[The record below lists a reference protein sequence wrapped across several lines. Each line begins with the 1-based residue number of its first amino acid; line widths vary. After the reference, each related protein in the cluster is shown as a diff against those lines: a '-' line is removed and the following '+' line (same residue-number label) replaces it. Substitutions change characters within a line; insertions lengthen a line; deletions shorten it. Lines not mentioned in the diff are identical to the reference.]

1 MSRHSK
7 LKRDTRKK
15 KKKGVAKDIRETA
28 PINLAPTPPVI
39 QLLSNP
45 FEGLTDKDR
54 KQALIKIS
62 SDSKAKVEDS
72 LKSIIEIFKK
82 HDPIAIVTFF
92 STYGLAIGAGDR
104 GVDSNGAP
112 IKINQAHV
120 EILQALALSIPPNE
134 MGKLP
139 ALPHITQQIMDN
151 ITDLLRSYAFSRISP
166 ELLEASVIDKA
177 IHHVQEAVRGYTQTV
192 RNWGYHKQVLTFSK
206 EIYSHFDAQVEAKF
220 GFTVSNVIDV
230 FEQHLETIEE
240 QLTKRLNNLR
250 EIQALKK
257 PRSMLNKY
265 HEINSALDRKDIIEG
280 QDLEFFKLPPRNAF
294 MWIMTHYDLFLSEM
308 YKINEPDLIEKLK
321 IESSSLTKLLNYFSF
336 ELGELEKE
344 NKLYFFLD
352 NPVWRKPVISTSSG
366 YYCVMPQL
374 FFSFVLNIL
383 DNLIETINKD
393 KLHDRRANYL
403 EGKIEEIVKRRFPES
418 KVVSS
423 LKWNQD
429 GVQYETD
436 LVAFIDSYAIIIE
449 AKAHKI
455 SNVALRGAPDR
466 IKRHL
471 NDILIEPGIQ
481 SHRFELKLKEL
492 RAAQNQNDPLI
503 AKLPVDITTINK
515 VIRVSVS
522 LEYFA
527 SLQSNLK
534 VFENTGWIPDEYIPC
549 PSMSIADFETLFDF
563 LEHPVQIIHYL
574 LRRAEIESSYSIRGD
589 ELDYMGFY
597 ISTLFDMGNVDKESD
612 LHITNMSSDLD
623 RYYSSRDQGI
633 HITKPQPKIS
643 EFFKTIFNKLE
654 ERGIPRWA
662 EIGCILNY
670 FPPYDQTKIV
680 KAIRELT
687 FVVNRNWHVEG
698 HKNMLIYEPSQSS
711 EYALAIVLFNNENKA
726 RRHEFLDIAAAN
738 GLKADHV
745 RTCLVI
751 GINIDKKDSPYHTI
765 GLFDKPG

>member
-1 MSRHSK
+1 MSRNSK
-7 LKRDTRKK
+7 LKRDAKK
-15 KKKGVAKDIRETA
+15 KKKKALAKEITETSTS
-28 PINLAPTPPVI
+28 NLAPTPPVM
-39 QLLSNP
+39 QLLNNP
-45 FEGLTDKDR
+45 FEGLTDEKR
-54 KQALIKIS
+54 KQAVIEIS
-62 SDSKAKVEDS
+62 TKSKAKVEES
-72 LKSIIEIFKK
+72 LASIIEIFKK
-82 HDPIAIVTFF
+82 HDPISIVSFF
-92 STYGLAIGAGDR
+92 SAYGLAVGAGNS
-104 GVDSNGAP
+104 GVSSDDTP

-120 EILQALALSIPPNE
+120 EILQALALSIPANE

-139 ALPHITQQIMDN
+139 AFPHVTQRVMDN
-151 ITDLLRSYAFSRISP
+151 ITDLLSSYAFSRMNP
-166 ELLEASVIDKA
+166 AMLEASVIDKA

-192 RNWGYHKQVLTFSK
+192 RNWGYHKQVLTISK

-220 GFTVSNVIDV
+220 GFTASNVIDV
-230 FEQHLETIEE
+230 FEQHLETMEE
-240 QLTKRLNNLR
+240 RLTKRLNNLR
-250 EIQALKK
+250 EIRALKK
-257 PRSMLNKY
+257 PRAMLNKY
-265 HEINSALDRKDIIEG
+265 HEINSALDQRDIEG

-308 YKINEPDLIEKLK
+308 YKINEPDLIEKIK

-352 NPVWRKPVISTSSG
+352 NPVWRKPVISTPSG

-383 DNLIETINKD
+383 DSLIETINKD

-436 LVAFIDSYAIIIE
+436 LIAFIDSYAIIIE

-492 RAAQNQNDPLI
+492 RDTKNQNDPLI
-503 AKLPVDITTINK
+503 AKLPVDINSINR

-527 SLQSNLK
+527 SLQANLK
-534 VFENTGWIPDEYIPC
+534 VFEDTGWIPDEYIPC

-574 LRRAEIESSYSIRGD
+574 LRRAEIEPSYSIRGD

-612 LHITNMSSDLD
+612 IHITNMSSALD
-623 RYYSSRDQGI
+623 RYYASRDHGI
-633 HITKPQPKIS
+633 NISKPQPKIS
-643 EFFKTIFNKLE
+643 DFFKAIFNKLE
-654 ERGIPRWA
+654 ERAIPRWA

-680 KAIRELT
+680 KAIRDLT
-687 FVVNRNWHVEG
+687 FVVNRNWNVEG
-698 HKNMLIYEPSQSS
+698 HKNMLIYEPSRSS
-711 EYALAIVLFNNENKA
+711 EYALAIVLFKNENKD
-726 RRHEFLDIAAAN
+726 RRHEFIEIAAAN
-738 GLKADHV
+738 GLEAEQV
-745 RTCLVI
+745 RACLVI
-751 GINIDKKDSPYHTI
+751 GINIDRNDSPYHTI
-765 GLFDKPG
+765 GLFDKPR